1 MTGATDSYGGDA
13 TLEKLDAV
21 ERYADGFTRALK
33 NFGFTL
39 HYVDAFAGSGTV
51 RVKAGAGVEQQVP
64 GSAIRALEIDDRPF
78 DRLLF
83 VERDSANAGAL
94 REEIARRDA
103 QARAEVVEEEAN
115 GRLSDFASWLGAPA
129 QWQHRAF
136 VFLDPFATDVNW
148 GTVEALAKSKRC
160 DVLML
165 IPLMAVRRLV
175 KRDGLPRPD
184 HQTALTRIYG
194 NDSWRDLYTRSG
206 SGSYSAPG
214 FRAIVQL
221 YVQRLET
228 VFVRVVD
235 PKRTL
240 GASSERSMFTL
251 LFAASNERGATV
263 AVPIA
268 KGVFDAAQ
276 GAQRRMR
283 L

>member
-1 MTGATDSYGGDA
+1 MTGSTDSYGGDA

-21 ERYADGFTRALK
+21 ERYADRYTTALK

-51 RVKAGAGVEQQVP
+51 RVKEGAGVEQQVP
-64 GSAIRALEIDDRPF
+64 GSAVRALEIGDRPF

-83 VERDSANAGAL
+83 VERDPANAGAL

-103 QARAEVVEEEAN
+103 QARAEVAEEEAN
-115 GRLSDFASWLGAPA
+115 GRLADFASWLGGPA

-136 VFLDPFATDVNW
+136 VFIDPFATDVNW
-148 GTVEALAKSKRC
+148 ETVEALAKSKRC

-175 KRDGLPRPD
+175 KRAGLPRPD

-194 NDSWRDLYTRSG
+194 NDSWRNLYTRSE
-206 SGSYSAPG
+206 SGAYSAPG

-235 PKRTL
+235 PERTL

-251 LFAASNERGATV
+251 LFAASNKRGATV